1 MKRLAFL
8 LAAVVLFTPACD
20 DDDPVDPSV
29 LLPLRFTADMT
40 AANEVPPV
48 TNADSSATG
57 RMTLTINVTKDSS
70 NNVTAVSSSEFVV
83 NMTGFPAGTV
93 LTGAHI
99 HAAPAGQNAG
109 VLINTGLAVGEIPVT
124 SGAASFT
131 KSASLPQLRS
141 SRRRT
146 WSTTRPASTST
157 CTRNSI
163 WAVPSAPNWCGCNK
177 PIGGSGI
184 RL

>member
-1 MKRLAFL
+1 MKRLALL

-48 TNADSSATG
+48 VNADREATG
-57 RMTLTINVTKDSS
+57 RMTLTVNVTKDSS

-93 LTGAHI
+93 LVGAHI
-99 HAAPAGQNAG
+99 HAAPAGQNAP
-109 VLINTGLAVGEIPVT
+109 VLINTGLAAGELT
-124 SGAASFT
+124 LATGAGSFT
-131 KSASLPQLRS
+131 KSPPTPITVEQAQNLVNNPAGFYFNVHSQLN
-141 SRRRT
+141 
-146 WSTTRPASTST
+146 PAG
-157 CTRNSI
+157 
-163 WAVPSAPNWCGCNK
+163 A
-177 PIGGSGI
+177 I
-184 RL
+184 RAQLVRVQ